1 MMDENARY
9 IKIAKDIASKIVSGE
24 FPEGSILKGR
34 SLLASMYNVS
44 PETIRKSVQVLADER
59 ILFVKHGV
67 GVFIDSRLK
76 AQKYL
81 QMFEN
86 QTNLNDRT
94 SKIRKLLEEVKNI
107 QNEIDVEV
115 KSFMDDYKFQTNEAI
130 SFSEIEIENDSW
142 VINQTLGEL
151 NFWNYTEATVVAIK
165 RVDGTLI
172 TSPGPDMP
180 LFKKDKLIFVC
191 KDNLSYERVVAFLE
205 YGIEDYE

>member
-1 MMDENARY
+1 MDENARY

-107 QNEIDVEV
+107 
-115 KSFMDDYKFQTNEAI
+115 T
-130 SFSEIEIENDSW
+130 
-142 VINQTLGEL
+142 
-151 NFWNYTEATVVAIK
+151 
-165 RVDGTLI
+165 
-172 TSPGPDMP
+172 
-180 LFKKDKLIFVC
+180 
-191 KDNLSYERVVAFLE
+191 
-205 YGIEDYE
+205 